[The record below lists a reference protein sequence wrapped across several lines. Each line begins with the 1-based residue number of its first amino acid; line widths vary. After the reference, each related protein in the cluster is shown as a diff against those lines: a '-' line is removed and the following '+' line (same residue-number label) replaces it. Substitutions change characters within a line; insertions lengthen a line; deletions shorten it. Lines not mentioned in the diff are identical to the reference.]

1 MKDFG
6 IWFLGVRK
14 IIYLQIKGWKVFE
27 KNIPKAIDFYTNQ
40 ISVLQKDLKSVEGL
54 VSEKTTELIEQEIN
68 INIRKIKEAE
78 LQIKYI
84 DYQ

>member
-1 MKDFG
+1 M
-6 IWFLGVRK
+6 
-14 IIYLQIKGWKVFE
+14 FE

-54 VSEKTTELIEQEIN
+54 VSEKTAELIEQEIN
-68 INIRKIKEAE
+68 TNIRKIKEAE
-78 LQIKYI
+78 LQIKYL

>member
-1 MKDFG
+1 M
-6 IWFLGVRK
+6 
-14 IIYLQIKGWKVFE
+14 FE
-27 KNIPKAIDFYTNQ
+27 KNIPKVIDFYTNQ